1 MVCPINLSI
10 VIPCYNEAANL
21 QSGVLDE
28 VFAYLDTVGFQ
39 WELLISDDGS
49 TDDGRELVKRL
60 IAGRPNVFLLENG
73 HSGKPAAIMAGI
85 RQARGEY
92 LLFTDMDQSTPLVEL
107 QKMLPYFDQF
117 EIIIGSR
124 QERKNFPFYRK
135 AGSAFFRWIRRALI
149 LKDIK
154 DTQCGFKVL
163 RTSLAAAIFPQLQI
177 MQNPQKVSGWK
188 VTAFDVELLYLA
200 QKNGCRIKEVVVRWE
215 DRDRS
220 LEKKKSY
227 FKESVEMLVQIV
239 KVKCN
244 DRRGCYHDEKNSP
257 AELCHKE

>member
-1 MVCPINLSI
+1 MDRPINLSI

-21 QSGVLDE
+21 QSGALVE
-28 VFAYLDTVGFQ
+28 VFDYLDTVGFR

-49 TDDGRELVKRL
+49 TDGSGELIKRL
-60 IAGRPNVFLLENG
+60 IVGRRNVFLLKNKHG
-73 HSGKPAAIMAGI
+73 GKPEAIMAGVG
-85 RQARGEY
+85 QAKGEY

-124 QERKNFPFYRK
+124 QERRNFPLHRK
-135 AGSAFFRWIRRALI
+135 IGSAFFRLIRRALI

-163 RTSLAAAIFPQLQI
+163 RTSLATAIFPQLQI
-177 MQNPQKVSGWK
+177 MQNSKKVSGWK

-200 QKNGCRIKEVVVRWE
+200 QRSGCRIKEVVVRWE
-215 DRDRS
+215 NRDRS
-220 LEKKKSY
+220 LGKKKSY
-227 FKESVEMLVQIV
+227 LKESAEMLIQVL

-244 DRRGCYHDEKNSP
+244 EWRGFYHNEKSFL
-257 AELCHKE
+257 ADLCHK